1 MDRKQP
7 NANPE
12 GQPRDN
18 VAQVIDEMPVGVVFY
33 DADGE
38 VIRGNHLWQEYHHYS
53 DQEAGHGT
61 HFEGHGKLDTERGQV
76 VYDAKGQKSDALS
89 AGLSPRRWK
98 AGSRPNLMRTVGW
111 IFATG
116 GPEAVAWSVFRPTLP
131 SRSKCRN
138 A

>member
-38 VIRGNHLWQEYHHYS
+38 VIRGNHLWQSFVARISSLQRPGSGARH
-53 DQEAGHGT
+53 A
-61 HFEGHGKLDTERGQV
+61 FRG
-76 VYDAKGQKSDALS
+76 
-89 AGLSPRRWK
+89 PWK
-98 AGSRPNLMRTVGW
+98 N
-111 IFATG
+111 
-116 GPEAVAWSVFRPTLP
+116 
-131 SRSKCRN
+131 
-138 A
+138 